1 MESVVEITDI
11 DPGRIGAVPGPVQI
25 TVVTTVTADGGWVRT
40 TRLSSTTQGFALAYL
55 EYLTAVPADD
65 HTHALLP
72 SRAAGRPAF
81 IALGPDA
88 ATAILATTDGQVR
101 DTATINNGLAVL
113 SSTQD
118 PPGTTFRL
126 RLLAPD
132 GHTVY
137 DEIPPTPNGL
147 LG

>member
-1 MESVVEITDI
+1 M
-11 DPGRIGAVPGPVQI
+11 QI

-72 SRAAGRPAF
+72 SRAAARPAF

-88 ATAILATTDGQVR
+88 ASDLATTDGQVR

-126 RLLAPD
+126 RLLAPN
-132 GHTVY
+132 GHTV
-137 DEIPPTPNGL
+137 
-147 LG
+147 